1 MDNLYTL
8 GALLWQTYTSCG
20 NVKGIDENYKKNGT
34 WHITHGKYQGQSALL
49 PKKNLCETVYRF
61 LGQKETLS
69 MFFLQ
74 KKTEFFY
81 SRVILAFIDPQLQA
95 ED

>member
-1 MDNLYTL
+1 M
-8 GALLWQTYTSCG
+8 
-20 NVKGIDENYKKNGT
+20 I
-34 WHITHGKYQGQSALL
+34 HGKYQGQRALL

-74 KKTEFFY
+74 KKTELFY